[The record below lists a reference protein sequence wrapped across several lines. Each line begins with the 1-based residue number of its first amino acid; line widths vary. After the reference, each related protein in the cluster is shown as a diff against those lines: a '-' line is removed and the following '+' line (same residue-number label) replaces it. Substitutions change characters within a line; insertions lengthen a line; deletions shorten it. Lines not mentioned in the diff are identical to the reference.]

1 MKTEPDTAPVSPS
14 HGENG
19 NLWKTCALLLPFFWP
34 VERKDLKARVVVA
47 VVSLVLAKLAN
58 LTVPLV
64 LGWAVD
70 TLSNLE
76 GQMDL
81 LFGIPI
87 AALAAYG
94 LSRLSYIVF
103 NEIRDA
109 VFSKVSQHAV
119 RQVAIKVFNHLHAL
133 SIRFHL
139 ERKTGALNRFID
151 RGTTGIQ
158 FLLSFVA
165 FNILPTLFEVLLVC
179 GILWYLYGISYA
191 LVTAVTI
198 GIYVWLT
205 FGITAWRIRIRR
217 KMNDAENEA
226 STRQVDSLLN
236 FETVRYFNN
245 ESHELTRVDEA
256 LKTYEQAAVK
266 SRESLSLL
274 NVSQAAVVIS
284 GITIMLIMAA
294 LNIRNG
300 TMTVGGF
307 VVVNTYLM
315 QLSIPLNFLGT
326 VYREIRQALVDMENM
341 FTLLEEV
348 PEIKDLP
355 GAQPLSSPRG
365 DIRFTDVHFGYDAQ
379 RVILHGISFQV
390 NAGEKVAIVGPTG
403 AGKSTISRLLLRFY
417 DPDSGRI
424 AVDGLDLQ
432 EITQASL
439 RDAIGVVPQ
448 DTVLFNDTIYYNIA
462 YGDPSADE
470 QHIYEAART
479 ARIHDFISQLPSG
492 YQTRVG
498 ERGLKLSGGEKQR
511 VAIARAVLKNPTV
524 FFFDEATS
532 SLDSATESDIQT
544 NLDEISSGRST
555 LIIAHRLSTVVSA
568 DRILVLDDGRIIEH
582 GTHQQLLAQGGL
594 YADLWQEQEKERESR
609 QPV

>member
-1 MKTEPDTAPVSPS
+1 MKTEPDTPPVSPS
-14 HGENG
+14 HGGNG

-58 LTVPLV
+58 LTVPLI

-109 VFSKVSQHAV
+109 VFSRVSQHAV

-217 KMNDAENEA
+217 KMNDAENEV

-256 LKTYEQAAVK
+256 LQTYEQAAVK

-390 NAGEKVAIVGPTG
+390 KAGEKVAIVGPTG

-417 DPDSGRI
+417 DPNSGRI
-424 AVDGLDLQ
+424 AVDGLDLR

-532 SLDSATESDIQT
+532 SLDSATETDIQT

-582 GTHQQLLAQGGL
+582 GTHQQLLAQRGL

>member
-1 MKTEPDTAPVSPS
+1 MKTEPDTTPATPS
-14 HGENG
+14 DEENG

-34 VERKDLKARVVVA
+34 AGRKDLKARVVVA
-47 VVSLVLAKLAN
+47 VVSLVMAKLAN
-58 LTVPLV
+58 LTVPLI
-64 LGWAVD
+64 LGRAVD
-70 TLSNLE
+70 TLSSLE
-76 GQMDL
+76 DQMGL

-94 LSRLSYIVF
+94 LARFSYVVF

-109 VFSKVSQHAV
+109 VFSRVSQHAV
-119 RQVAIKVFNHLHAL
+119 RQVAIKVFNHLHSL

-151 RGTTGIQ
+151 RGTNGIQ
-158 FLLSFVA
+158 FLLTFVA
-165 FNILPTLFEVLLVC
+165 FNILPTLFEVVLVC
-179 GILWYLYGISYA
+179 GILWYLFGISYA

-205 FGITAWRIRIRR
+205 FGITAWRMRIRR
-217 KMNDAENEA
+217 KMNDAENEV

-245 ESHELTRVDEA
+245 ESHELTRVDQA

-274 NVSQAAVVIS
+274 NVSQAIVVLS

-294 LNIRNG
+294 LNIRDG
-300 TMTVGGF
+300 TMTIGGF

-341 FTLLEEV
+341 FSLLEEV

-355 GAQPLSSPRG
+355 GAQPLGSTRG
-365 DIRFTDVHFGYDAQ
+365 DIRFTDVHFGYDVQ
-379 RVILHGISFQV
+379 RKILHGISFQV
-390 NAGEKVAIVGPTG
+390 KAGEKVAIVGPTG

-417 DPDSGRI
+417 EPSSGRI
-424 AVDGLDLQ
+424 SVDGLDLQ
-432 EITQASL
+432 EITQTSL

-479 ARIHDFISQLPSG
+479 ARIHDFIVQLPAG

-511 VAIARAVLKNPTV
+511 VAIARAVLKNAPILLL
-524 FFFDEATS
+524 DEATS
-532 SLDSATESDIQT
+532 ALDAATEYALHQGL
-544 NLDEISSGRST
+544 NRFLQGRTT
-555 LIIAHRLSTVVSA
+555 LIIAHRLSAVKQA
-568 DRILVLDDGRIIEH
+568 DRVLVFDGGRIAEQ
-582 GTHQQLLAQGGL
+582 GGHQQLIADGGL
-594 YADLWQEQEKERESR
+594 YAKLYGHLQQH
-609 QPV
+609 

>member
-119 RQVAIKVFNHLHAL
+119 RQIAIKVFNHLHAL

-307 VVVNTYLM
+307 IVVNTYLM

-365 DIRFTDVHFGYDAQ
+365 DIKFTDVHFGYDAQ

-390 NAGEKVAIVGPTG
+390 KAGEKVAIVGPTG

-417 DPDSGRI
+417 EPNSGRI
-424 AVDGLDLQ
+424 SVDDLNLQ

-532 SLDSATESDIQT
+532 SLDSATETDIQT

-594 YADLWQEQEKERESR
+594 YAGLWQEQEKERERR

>member
-34 VERKDLKARVVVA
+34 VERKDLKTRVVVA

-94 LSRLSYIVF
+94 LARLSYIVF

-417 DPDSGRI
+417 DPNSGRI

>member
-109 VFSKVSQHAV
+109 VFSRVSQHAV

-390 NAGEKVAIVGPTG
+390 KAGEKVAIVGPTG

-417 DPDSGRI
+417 DPNSGRI
-424 AVDGLDLQ
+424 AVDGLNLQ

-568 DRILVLDDGRIIEH
+568 DRILVLDDGRIIEY